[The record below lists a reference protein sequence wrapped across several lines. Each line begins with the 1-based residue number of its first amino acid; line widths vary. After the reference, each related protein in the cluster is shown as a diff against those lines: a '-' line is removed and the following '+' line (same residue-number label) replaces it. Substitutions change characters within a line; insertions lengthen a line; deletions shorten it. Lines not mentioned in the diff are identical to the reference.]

1 MSMEHTALYRKYRPE
16 KLDDLIGQEH
26 IASAIEGAL
35 KNDKIAHAYLFS
47 GSRGTGKTT
56 TARIMAS
63 ALGTSANDTYEIDA
77 ASNNGVDD
85 VRELRENVGTLPFDS
100 KYKVYIIDE
109 VHMLSKAAFNALL
122 KTLEE
127 PPAHVIFILATTE
140 VEKVPETIV
149 SRCQCFVF
157 KKPSEA
163 ILRTFIERTA
173 KSEKVTLGAGASEL
187 IAVLAEGG
195 FRDALGILQK
205 VISACGNKIS
215 EEDVAKITGAPS
227 SVIVHDFIEAI
238 ARGALSD
245 ALSTLAKAKEQNI
258 SMKTLLELVLYCLRR
273 ILLIKVAPAIAKSEL
288 GGLSKE
294 EQDFIQRIAE
304 MNSPQM
310 TSKTLLAFL
319 DAVNMQRYAVIDS
332 LPLELALIK
341 ILSNE

>member
-1 MSMEHTALYRKYRPE
+1 MEHSALYRKYRPE
-16 KLDDLIGQEH
+16 NLAELIGQEH
-26 IASAIEGAL
+26 IALAIEGAL
-35 KNDKIAHAYLFS
+35 KNNKIAHAYLFS

-56 TARIMAS
+56 TARIMAKV
-63 ALGTSANDTYEIDA
+63 LGSSANDTYEIDA

-127 PPAHVIFILATTE
+127 PPSHVVFILATTE

-163 ILRTFIERTA
+163 ILRTFIEKTA
-173 KSEKVTLGAGASEL
+173 KSEKVSLGAGASEL

-205 VISACGNKIS
+205 VISASGNKIS

-227 SVIVHDFIEAI
+227 SILVRDFIEAI
-238 ARGALSD
+238 ARGALSES
-245 ALSTLAKAKEQNI
+245 LEVLNKAKEINI
-258 SMKTLLELVLYCLRR
+258 SMKTMLELVLYSLRR
-273 ILLIKVAPAIAKSEL
+273 ILLIKVAPAIAKTEL
-288 GGLSKE
+288 EGLSKE
-294 EQDFIQRIAE
+294 EQEFIQRIAH
-304 MNSPQM
+304 MNSSQM
-310 TSKTLLAFL
+310 TSKTLLSFL
-319 DAVNMQRYAVIDS
+319 DAVNQQRYAVIDS

-341 ILSNE
+341 VLAQE

>member
-1 MSMEHTALYRKYRPE
+1 MEHSALYRKYRPE
-16 KLDDLIGQEH
+16 KLSELVGQEH
-26 IASAIEGAL
+26 IATAIEGAL
-35 KNDKIAHAYLFS
+35 KNNKIAHAYLFS

-56 TARIMAS
+56 TARIMATV
-63 ALGTSANDTYEIDA
+63 LGSSSNDTYEIDA

-127 PPAHVIFILATTE
+127 PPSHVVFILATTE

-157 KKPSEA
+157 KKPSEQV
-163 ILRTFIERTA
+163 LRNFVEKTA
-173 KSEKVTLGAGASEL
+173 KSEKVNLGDGAAEL

-227 SVIVHDFIEAI
+227 SIIVRDFVEAV
-238 ARGALSD
+238 ARGAISE
-245 ALSTLAKAKEQNI
+245 ALEVLNKAKEINI
-258 SMKTLLELVLYCLRR
+258 SMKTMLELVLYTIRR
-273 ILLIKVAPAIAKSEL
+273 VLLIKVAPGIAKTEL
-288 GGLSKE
+288 EGLSKE
-294 EQDFIQRIAE
+294 EQDFIQKIAQ

-319 DAVNMQRYAVIDS
+319 DAVGQQRYAVIDS
-332 LPLELALIK
+332 LPIELALIK
-341 ILSNE
+341 VLGSE

>member
-1 MSMEHTALYRKYRPE
+1 MEHNALYRKYRPE
-16 KLDDLIGQEH
+16 SLAQLVGQEH

-35 KNDKIAHAYLFS
+35 KNNKIAHAYLFS

-56 TARIMAS
+56 TARIMARV
-63 ALGTSANDTYEIDA
+63 LGTSANDTYEIDA

-127 PPAHVIFILATTE
+127 PPSHVVFILATTE

-173 KSEKVTLGAGASEL
+173 KSEKITLGDGASAL

-205 VISACGNKIS
+205 VISASGDKIS
-215 EEDVAKITGAPS
+215 EDDVAKITGAPS
-227 SVIVHDFIEAI
+227 ATLVQDFIDAV
-238 ARGALSD
+238 ARGALSE
-245 ALSTLAKAKEQNI
+245 ALQVVTKAKEINI
-258 SMKTLLELVLYCLRR
+258 SMKTFLELVLYSLRR
-273 ILLIKVAPAIAKSEL
+273 ILLIKVAPGIAKSEL
-288 GGLSKE
+288 EGLSKE
-294 EQDFIQRIAE
+294 EQDFIQKIAQ
-304 MNSPQM
+304 MNSLHM

-319 DAVNMQRYAVIDS
+319 DAMSSQRYAVIDS
-332 LPLELALIK
+332 LPIELALIK
-341 ILSNE
+341 VLGGE

>member
-1 MSMEHTALYRKYRPE
+1 MEHNALYRKYRPA
-16 KLDDLIGQEH
+16 KLADLIGQEH
-26 IASAIEGAL
+26 IAAAIEGAL
-35 KNDKIAHAYLFS
+35 KNGTIAHAYLFS

-63 ALGTSANDTYEIDA
+63 VLGSSVNDTYEIDA

-127 PPAHVIFILATTE
+127 PPAHVVFILATTE

-149 SRCQCFVF
+149 SRCQSFVF
-157 KKPSEA
+157 KKPSET
-163 ILRTFIERTA
+163 ILREYITKTA
-173 KSEKVTLGAGASEL
+173 KAEKVTLEAGAADL
-187 IAVLAEGG
+187 IAVLAAGG
-195 FRDALGILQK
+195 FRDALGTLQK

-215 EEDVAKITGAPS
+215 EDDVARITGAPS
-227 SVIVHDFIEAI
+227 ATLVRDFVDAV
-238 ARGALSD
+238 ARGVISE
-245 ALSTLAKAKEQNI
+245 SIVIIQKAKDTNI
-258 SMKTLLELVLYCLRR
+258 SMKTFLELVLYMIRR
-273 ILLIKVAPAIAKSEL
+273 ILLIKVAPGIARSEL
-288 GGLSKE
+288 AGLSQE
-294 EQDFIQRIAE
+294 EHDFIQKIAQ

-319 DAVNMQRYAVIDS
+319 DALNQHRYTVIDS
-332 LPLELALIK
+332 LPLEIALIK
-341 ILSNE
+341 ILGQE